1 MKGKNL
7 LAPESKKI
15 RGDIKPGTARYQ
27 RLKLITRI

>member
-15 RGDIKPGTARYQ
+15 RRDIKPGTARYQ